1 MTTSQPLFTPTA
13 DGQAYDIQPAGVLL
27 ILADM
32 VYGPQD
38 DPQWTGGP
46 KTEAMIGTMLAAAR
60 AGGYTQT
67 DILHTLLVRG
77 ERSKRLEL
85 MARAACAAAGNDRLG
100 RIFDDAM
107 KRQR

>member
-1 MTTSQPLFTPTA
+1 MTKAQPLFTPSS
-13 DGQAYDIQPAGVLL
+13 DGTSYDIQPAGVLL

-46 KTEAMIGTMLAAAR
+46 KTEAMIRAMLAAAS

-67 DILHTLLVRG
+67 DILHTLLVCG

-85 MARAACAAAGNDRLG
+85 MARAACAAAGNDRLKVV
-100 RIFDDAM
+100 FDSMRAGGT
-107 KRQR
+107 